1 MTNEGV
7 EVHAWFTLC
16 FNHADE
22 AIETPKSI
30 QFVCMTKLRRIER
43 LAKETQR
50 LVVGLEGD
58 WMRVTVF
65 AAVCE
70 SETCRIVEATGRAVN
85 YFSNEGERLQCARAE
100 LLE

>member
-7 EVHAWFTLC
+7 EIHAWLSLF

-22 AIETPKSI
+22 AVETSETI
-30 QFVCMTKLRRIER
+30 QFVGVTYFRSIKR
-43 LAKETQR
+43 LAKEVQR
-50 LVVGLEGD
+50 LVVGLQRHR
-58 WMRVTVF
+58 MRVPIF

-70 SETCRIVEATGRAVN
+70 SETCRIVEAAGRAVN
-85 YFSNEGERLQCARAE
+85 DFRDKGERLECTWAE